1 MCNLITTKYEINR
14 CQGSISNLESLK
26 TFFCQNTGFNMLKYF
41 VDLDDSVASERT
53 SEEDI
58 LPIPISLYIKT
69 W

>member
-1 MCNLITTKYEINR
+1 MSRKYKQFRIFKN
-14 CQGSISNLESLK
+14 
-26 TFFCQNTGFNMLKYF
+26 FFCQNTGLIMLKYF
-41 VDLDDSVASERT
+41 VDLDDSAASERT